1 MGSSPRMR
9 GAPGEHIRDLVRQ
22 GIIPAYAGS
31 TDAPREPRQ
40 LGEDHPRVCGEH
52 SLRCDFRN
60 PRLGSSPRMRGA
72 HNERDDVELGVGII
86 PAYAGSTR
94 RQLVF
99 TYPHRDHP
107 RVCGEHSF
115 ASNARRS
122 TSGSSPRM
130 RGAPVFLIPA
140 GTATGII
147 PAYAGSTVFRNTI
160 ITSQRDHPRVCGEH
174 APASTRRLVARGS
187 SPRMRGAHTTGA
199 DNSFSDGIIPA
210 YAGSTPAEFC
220 PRAGRWD
227 HPRVCGEHPLLVSLL
242 SMPLGSSPRMRGAQH
257 CASCRCCHRGII
269 PAYAGSTSC
278 PSPDQRSLP
287 DHPRVCGEH
296 TAINVYR
303 GCPMGSSPR
312 MRGAQYCFIC
322 QNYLGRIIPA
332 YAGSTSSVTG
342 RTSRSRD
349 HPRVCGEHPAMP
361 EEEADLPG
369 SSPRMRGAHT
379 GTYYEVAS
387 RGIIPAYAG
396 STLTTADRVVA
407 HGDHPR
413 VCGEHVSSFLMVPS
427 PGGSSPRM
435 RGALQ
440 GFLSHGFGGGIIP
453 AYAGSTVARLSL

>member
-1 MGSSPRMR
+1 MR
-9 GAPGEHIRDLVRQ
+9 GAQHAGMLPDFDH

-31 TDAPREPRQ
+31 TCPRSASS
-40 LGEDHPRVCGEH
+40 GEGRDHPRVCGEH

-210 YAGSTPAEFC
+210 YAGSTRLSA
-220 PRAGRWD
+220 PRR
-227 HPRVCGEHPLLVSLL
+227 R
-242 SMPLGSSPRMRGAQH
+242 
-257 CASCRCCHRGII
+257 RC
-269 PAYAGSTSC
+269 
-278 PSPDQRSLP
+278 
-287 DHPRVCGEH
+287 
-296 TAINVYR
+296 
-303 GCPMGSSPR
+303 
-312 MRGAQYCFIC
+312 
-322 QNYLGRIIPA
+322 
-332 YAGSTSSVTG
+332 
-342 RTSRSRD
+342 
-349 HPRVCGEHPAMP
+349 
-361 EEEADLPG
+361 
-369 SSPRMRGAHT
+369 
-379 GTYYEVAS
+379 
-387 RGIIPAYAG
+387 
-396 STLTTADRVVA
+396 
-407 HGDHPR
+407 GDHPR
-413 VCGEHVSSFLMVPS
+413 VCGEHFL
-427 PGGSSPRM
+427 R
-435 RGALQ
+435 
-440 GFLSHGFGGGIIP
+440 
-453 AYAGSTVARLSL
+453 